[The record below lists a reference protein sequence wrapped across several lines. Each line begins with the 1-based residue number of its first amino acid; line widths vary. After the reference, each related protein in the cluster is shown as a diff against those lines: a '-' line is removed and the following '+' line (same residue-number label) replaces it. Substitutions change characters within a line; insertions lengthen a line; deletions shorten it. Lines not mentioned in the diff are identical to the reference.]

1 MKVIVLNCGSSS
13 IKYQLFE
20 MDGNQVLAKGVVEKI
35 GLHGSFIKHER
46 SDGDKLYLEGDIYDH
61 QAGIEY
67 VLGILSSAKH
77 GSIKS
82 FEEIDAVGH
91 RVVHGGEKF
100 NTSVMIND
108 DVIKNIEEC
117 IDIAPLHNPPNLKGI
132 YAMMALLPNVPEVAT
147 FDTAFHQT
155 MPDFAYNYAIPYSLY
170 KKYGIRRYGFHGS
183 SHRYVSAR
191 ACEILG
197 VDYNKQRIITCHL
210 GNGASVAAVKNGKSI
225 DTSMGMTPVEG
236 LIMGTRCGDMDLGVL
251 TYLMT
256 REELDIS
263 TANTLINKHSGMLGI
278 TGVSS
283 DMREIVKEAEKGNER
298 AKLGLVMYNY
308 RIKKYIGSYSA
319 AMGGLDILVFTGGI
333 GENSDAIR
341 EESIKDLEFMGIKP
355 DLEKNRGAKGVEQL
369 ISQDSSAVKVL
380 VVPTNEELVIAGDT
394 KRIVE
399 HMRNQNAAKLMDY

>member
-20 MDGNQVLAKGVVEKI
+20 MDGNHVLAKGVVEKI

-46 SDGDKLYLEGDIYDH
+46 NDGDKLLLEGDIYDH

-100 NTSVMIND
+100 NTSVLINE

-117 IDIAPLHNPPNLKGI
+117 IDIAPLHNPPNLNGI
-132 YAMMALLPNVPEVAT
+132 YAMQALLPNIPEVAT

-155 MPDFAYNYAIPYSLY
+155 MPDYAYNYAIPYSLY

-210 GNGASVAAVKNGKSI
+210 GNGASVAAIKNGKSI

-308 RIKKYIGSYSA
+308 RIKKYIGAFSA

-333 GENSDAIR
+333 GENSAAIR

-355 DLEKNRGAKGVEQL
+355 DLEKNRGARGIEQL
-369 ISQDSSAVKVL
+369 ISQDSSSVKVL
-380 VVPTNEELVIAGDT
+380 VVPTNEELVIAEDT